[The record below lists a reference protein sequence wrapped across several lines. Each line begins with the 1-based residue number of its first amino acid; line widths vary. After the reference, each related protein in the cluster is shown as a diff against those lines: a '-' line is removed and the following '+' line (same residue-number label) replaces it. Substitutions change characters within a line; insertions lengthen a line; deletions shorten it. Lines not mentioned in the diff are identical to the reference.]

1 MLVASLV
8 AITAVVAVA
17 VAATTCGRSGGR
29 GVARCLEETVSQER
43 SVRVQPAFVFVTGV
57 VGGMHAVAI
66 TAAAVAIAAAA
77 A

>member
-1 MLVASLV
+1 M
-8 AITAVVAVA
+8 
-17 VAATTCGRSGGR
+17 
-29 GVARCLEETVSQER
+29 ARCLEETVSQER

-77 A
+77 AA